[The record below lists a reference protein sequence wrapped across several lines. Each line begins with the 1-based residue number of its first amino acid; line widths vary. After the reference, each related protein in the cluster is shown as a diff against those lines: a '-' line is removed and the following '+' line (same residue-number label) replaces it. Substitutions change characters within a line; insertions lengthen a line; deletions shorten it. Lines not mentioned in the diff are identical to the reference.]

1 MPVDAGAPGEPD
13 PEVEGEVAPG
23 EPDGSTEGLQDFLA
37 PPSMS
42 LFSPQPPR
50 QSLLYPAR
58 GQILSGE
65 PFSAAEKTRY
75 WEMGDLRFV
84 AEVTGNAAVAVKL
97 GDRIAAGHLPNKYLL
112 ALKVVDLDGKV
123 AGYQCPCGT
132 FLTKSAE

>member
-1 MPVDAGAPGEPD
+1 MPVDAGEPAPED
-13 PEVEGEVAPG
+13 EGEVAPG

-37 PPSMS
+37 PPSMA

-132 FLTKSAE
+132 FLTRSAE

>member
-1 MPVDAGAPGEPD
+1 MPVDAGEPE
-13 PEVEGEVAPG
+13 PEDEGEVAPG

-37 PPSMS
+37 PPSMA

-132 FLTKSAE
+132 FLTRSAE

>member
-1 MPVDAGAPGEPD
+1 VPVDAGEPE
-13 PEVEGEVAPG
+13 PEDEGEVAPG

-37 PPSMS
+37 PPSMA

-50 QSLLYPAR
+50 QSLLYPER

-132 FLTKSAE
+132 FLTRSAE

>member
-1 MPVDAGAPGEPD
+1 VPVDAGAPGEPD

-42 LFSPQPPR
+42 LFALQPPR

-65 PFSAAEKTRY
+65 PFSATEKTRY
-75 WEMGDLRFV
+75 WEQRDLRFV

-97 GDRIAAGHLPNKYLL
+97 GDRVAAGHLPNKYLL
-112 ALKVVDLDGKV
+112 ALKVVDLDRKF

>member
-1 MPVDAGAPGEPD
+1 MPVDAGEPAPED
-13 PEVEGEVAPG
+13 EGEVAPG

-37 PPSMS
+37 PPSMA

-84 AEVTGNAAVAVKL
+84 AEVTGHAAVAVKL
-97 GDRIAAGHLPNKYLL
+97 GDRVAAGHLPNKYLL